1 MVMDVHLHAGCIL
14 MTYNAASPVK
24 LVPLSDPLMGKLSTT
39 KKGSKCQIFLS
50 LVLLHDTPTPI
61 LVGFIV
67 AAINFL

>member
-39 KKGSKCQIFLS
+39 KRGENFIFFL
-50 LVLLHDTPTPI
+50 LYCFMTLQLLFWKVL
-61 LVGFIV
+61 
-67 AAINFL
+67 

>member
-39 KKGSKCQIFLS
+39 KKGIKMSFLS

-61 LVGFIV
+61 LEGFIV

>member
-39 KKGSKCQIFLS
+39 KRGEN
-50 LVLLHDTPTPI
+50 
-61 LVGFIV
+61 FISFSCI
-67 AAINFL
+67 AS

>member
-24 LVPLSDPLMGKLSTT
+24 LVPLSDPLMGKLST
-39 KKGSKCQIFLS
+39 KKGVKISFLS

-61 LVGFIV
+61 LEGFIV

>member
-39 KKGSKCQIFLS
+39 KKGVKISKFSFSCIAS
-50 LVLLHDTPTPI
+50 
-61 LVGFIV
+61 
-67 AAINFL
+67 

>member
-39 KKGSKCQIFLS
+39 KRVKISFL
-50 LVLLHDTPTPI
+50 LYYFMTLQLLFWKVL
-61 LVGFIV
+61 
-67 AAINFL
+67 

>member
-39 KKGSKCQIFLS
+39 KKGVKISKLS
-50 LVLLHDTPTPI
+50 FSCI
-61 LVGFIV
+61 
-67 AAINFL
+67 AS